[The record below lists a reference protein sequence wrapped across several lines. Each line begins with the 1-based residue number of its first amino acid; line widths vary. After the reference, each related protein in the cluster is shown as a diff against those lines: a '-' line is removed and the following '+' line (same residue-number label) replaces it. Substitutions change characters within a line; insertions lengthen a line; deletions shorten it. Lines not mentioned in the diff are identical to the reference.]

1 MGKHLSAYLRKN
13 KEKARKSVFIEV
25 IFDRLNIRIADKSPT
40 NNTYFDRTNNAIVR
54 KILVI
59 ARKRSAANRVSS
71 ALGALGRRFESCR
84 PDSIKTKS
92 Y

>member
-1 MGKHLSAYLRKN
+1 MGT
-13 KEKARKSVFIEV
+13 V
-25 IFDRLNIRIADKSPT
+25 
-40 NNTYFDRTNNAIVR
+40 
-54 KILVI
+54 
-59 ARKRSAANRVSS
+59 ANCVLG